1 MKVDSVV
8 VARDSK
14 GKSRGCAFIT
24 MRWKEF
30 HDRNPGYNRDQETA
44 VQEKL
49 WADFLVNIMNED
61 DLCCR
66 KIYVKLACSQRI
78 G

>member
-1 MKVDSVV
+1 MKVDSDSVV

-14 GKSRGCAFIT
+14 GKSHGCAFIT

-30 HDRNPGYNRDQETA
+30 HDRNPGYNLDQETA

-49 WADFLVNIMNED
+49 
-61 DLCCR
+61 
-66 KIYVKLACSQRI
+66 
-78 G
+78 